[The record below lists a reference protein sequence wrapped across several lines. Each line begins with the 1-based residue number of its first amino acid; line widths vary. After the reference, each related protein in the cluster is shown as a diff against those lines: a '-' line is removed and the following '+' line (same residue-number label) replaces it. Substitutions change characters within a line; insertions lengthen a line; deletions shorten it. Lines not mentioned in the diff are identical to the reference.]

1 MIADI
6 YKTHVKEINLKDSV
20 YNYYFGNSIWPKKL
34 KTKNILMDEKNY
46 ENLVIYFTRYVGSK
60 SVKMLSLH
68 YHELMRKI
76 EELEEKNCFW

>member
-1 MIADI
+1 
-6 YKTHVKEINLKDSV
+6 
-20 YNYYFGNSIWPKKL
+20 
-34 KTKNILMDEKNY
+34 MDEKNY

-76 EELEEKNCFW
+76 EELEEKNCF